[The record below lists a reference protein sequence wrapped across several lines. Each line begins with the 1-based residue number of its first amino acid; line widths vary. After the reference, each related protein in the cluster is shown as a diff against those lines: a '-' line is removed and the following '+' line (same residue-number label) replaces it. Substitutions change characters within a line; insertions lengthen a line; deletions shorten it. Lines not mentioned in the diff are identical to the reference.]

1 MKLRDY
7 INHLKELHHEL
18 NSDENPTKE
27 MKIEKLKIKDKIHE
41 LEQQFAEEY
50 WSR

>member
-18 NSDENPTKE
+18 NKRQEPYQRNEGQKLISRTKYS
-27 MKIEKLKIKDKIHE
+27 ITT
-41 LEQQFAEEY
+41 
-50 WSR
+50 